1 MVAPKGDMS
10 IPKGLGLSDNSYHDW
25 KQFKEGEAPRMAR
38 KIYSETGIP
47 TTSEWIC
54 KDLPGEKLNWQIDI
68 SLKLARKLWLT
79 HRSSHMPEIILM
91 WQFAVE
97 TLVVDCASCA
107 QKVVPWGHNLAQKNW
122 GDWGVTA
129 CIFCCR
135 SDSLSMRVLLFM
147 LCPQRTLRANIL
159 SSETWEGNA

>member
-10 IPKGLGLSDNSYHDW
+10 IPKGLGLSDNNYHDW

-38 KIYSETGIP
+38 KIYSETGMP

-79 HRSSHMPEIILM
+79 HRSSHMLM

-97 TLVVDCASCA
+97 TLVVYCASCA
-107 QKVVPWGHNLAQKNW
+107 QKVCLGATTWHKKTEVTEEWLHAYFAA
-122 GDWGVTA
+122 GVTPWA
-129 CIFCCR
+129 CVFCCSCFAPKEPSGPIFYHQKHGR
-135 SDSLSMRVLLFM
+135 EM
-147 LCPQRTLRANIL
+147 P
-159 SSETWEGNA
+159 SSE